1 MDAADNLYV
10 ADSADSRVLEYDH
23 PHATVTPTAT
33 PSPTPTPSTSPTPT
47 PVPTVTPSATASP
60 SSTPTSSASPTSTA
74 TPTPLPTAT
83 PTPIQFTP
91 VAIGKASGSLNI
103 TSSDLHHPTFV
114 VAVFGHGMT
123 GTLALPAGIEFGL
136 VGIGVAP
143 ASTSFVVRNA
153 GIEMLAGSVGA
164 LSAPFSVTV
173 GGGAFN
179 LAPGQKRFVT
189 VQFKPTA
196 SGHTGVALTITS
208 NDPAHPSV
216 NLAIGGKGVG
226 RNLVVNMPSPT
237 PPALPILGFGAVAR
251 NSTLAKTFTITN
263 SGRGVLNGAVGAFV
277 NGSPFSVSQGAG
289 AFTLQPHQAWTIGVL
304 FAPAATGRVT
314 AMLAITVN
322 APSTPASGNV
332 TVAGRGS

>member
-1 MDAADNLYV
+1 
-10 ADSADSRVLEYDH
+10 
-23 PHATVTPTAT
+23 
-33 PSPTPTPSTSPTPT
+33 
-47 PVPTVTPSATASP
+47 
-60 SSTPTSSASPTSTA
+60 
-74 TPTPLPTAT
+74 
-83 PTPIQFTP
+83 
-91 VAIGKASGSLNI
+91 
-103 TSSDLHHPTFV
+103 
-114 VAVFGHGMT
+114 MT
-123 GTLALPAGIEFGL
+123 GTLALPAGIGFGL

-153 GIEMLAGSVGA
+153 GIGMLAGSVGA
-164 LSAPFSVTV
+164 LSAPFGVTV
-173 GGGAFN
+173 GGAFN
-179 LAPGQKRFVT
+179 LARGQKRFVT

-196 SGHTGVALTITS
+196 SGHTGLALTITS

-226 RNLVVNMPSPT
+226 GNLVVNLPSPT

-304 FAPAATGRVT
+304 FR
-314 AMLAITVN
+314 
-322 APSTPASGNV
+322 
-332 TVAGRGS
+332 AGGDG